1 MTKTEAIDH
10 LKDIAYTG
18 ISSLDEYNAV
28 QLAIKTLKADLDMS
42 KCIETIISQ
51 LEQAQHDTVETLCYL
66 AYEDAL
72 NIIRKNLK
80 EN

>member
-42 KCIETIISQ
+42 KRIETIISQ
-51 LEQAQHDTVETLCYL
+51 LEQAQHDTVEPLCYL

-80 EN
+80 EE

>member
-18 ISSLDEYNAV
+18 ISSVDEYNAV
-28 QLAIKTLKADLDMS
+28 QLAIKTLKADLDMTLR
-42 KCIETIISQ
+42 IETIISQ
-51 LEQAQHDTVETLCYL
+51 IEWAKSETVETLCYQ

-80 EN
+80 ED

>member
-28 QLAIKTLKADLDMS
+28 QLAIKTLKADFDMS
-42 KCIETIISQ
+42 KRIETIISQ

-80 EN
+80 EE

>member
-18 ISSLDEYNAV
+18 ISSVDEYNAV
-28 QLAIKTLKADLDMS
+28 QLAIKSLKSDLDMS
-42 KCIETIISQ
+42 KRIETIISQ
-51 LEQAQHDTVETLCYL
+51 IEQAQHDTVETLGYL

-80 EN
+80 ED

>member
-18 ISSLDEYNAV
+18 ISSVDEYNAV
-28 QLAIKTLKADLDMS
+28 QLAIKTLKVDLDMS
-42 KCIETIISQ
+42 KRIETIISQ
-51 LEQAQHDTVETLCYL
+51 IEQAQHDTVETLCYL

-80 EN
+80 EE

>member
-10 LKDIAYTG
+10 LKDIVYTG

-42 KCIETIISQ
+42 KRIETIISQ

-80 EN
+80 EE